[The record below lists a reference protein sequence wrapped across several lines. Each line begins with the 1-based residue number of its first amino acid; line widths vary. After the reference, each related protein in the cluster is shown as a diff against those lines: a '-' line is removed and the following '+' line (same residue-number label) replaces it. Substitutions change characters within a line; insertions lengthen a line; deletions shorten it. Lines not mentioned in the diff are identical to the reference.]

1 MGLIRVFCHFA
12 KSAMND
18 FKLQRPALLAL
29 LAAALFG
36 ASAPLSKL
44 LLTGLGPFSLAALLY
59 LGSGLGLLIFTLVSR
74 GYKPAAAR
82 ESPLARQDWP
92 WLVGAI
98 ACGGVAAP
106 VLLLWGIEGI
116 SGTET
121 SLLLSTEGLLTVLV
135 SAVAFR
141 EHVGRR
147 VWLGAGLMLV
157 ASVLLL
163 REPGGSLGFSLHA
176 AAIIGACALWA
187 LDNNLTRPL
196 SGCNPATI
204 AMTKGL
210 VAGSVNLGL
219 AWLLGESMP
228 KATYVALALALGSL
242 AYGASLF
249 LYILAMRHLGSARA
263 AAHFGTA
270 PFIGAMLSVVILS
283 EPITLTLALACA
295 LMLWAT
301 WLTLSERHD
310 HAHSHIAM
318 AHSHRHVHDEHHPH
332 AHRPDDGPEPHA
344 HGHRHEAL
352 AHDHAH
358 LPDLHHRHG
367 HTH

>member
-1 MGLIRVFCHFA
+1 MFLIRVFCHFT
-12 KSAMND
+12 KPTMID

-44 LLTGLGPFSLAALLY
+44 LLAGIGPFSLAALLY
-59 LGSGLGLLIFTLVSR
+59 LGSGLGLLIFSFVSR
-74 GYKPAAAR
+74 GLQTDATR
-82 ESPLARQDWP
+82 ESPLARPDWP
-92 WLVGAI
+92 WLLGAI

-106 VLLLWGIEGI
+106 VLLLWGLAGT
-116 SGTET
+116 SGSEA
-121 SLLLSTEGLLTVLV
+121 SLLLSTEGLLTVLL
-135 SAVAFR
+135 SAVAFK

-147 VWLGAGLMLV
+147 VWLGAALMLV
-157 ASVLLL
+157 ASVLLV
-163 REPGGSLGFSLHA
+163 RQPGGSLGFSLHA
-176 AAIIGACALWA
+176 AAIIGACAFWA

-196 SGCNPATI
+196 SGRNPATI
-204 AMTKGL
+204 AMVKGW

-228 KATYVALALALGSL
+228 NDTNVALALVLGSL

-249 LYILAMRHLGSARA
+249 LYILALRHLGSARA

-270 PFIGAMLSVVILS
+270 PFIGAVLSVVILS
-283 EPITLTLALACA
+283 EPITLMLTAACA
-295 LMLWAT
+295 LILWAT

-318 AHSHRHVHDEHHPH
+318 VHSHRHVHDEHHHH
-332 AHRPDDGPEPHA
+332 AHGPNDDPEPHA
-344 HGHRHEAL
+344 HPHRHEPL
-352 AHDHAH
+352 NHDHAH